1 MTPAVIAIVVAFFA
15 AALYAYVVFPV
26 WVAVACATETAL
38 SKRAKTLWLIA
49 CIVLAPVGSWAYC
62 MLTPVR
68 RHFRVTAWLSLAGTV
83 ALAWFVTDFTF
94 AAAAELRLRISELG
108 PRVQR
113 VQMAVDGARRAEISE
128 NLLTMRDEVRG
139 GVLAFK
145 HNDAISAALDLLD
158 LYMIDG
164 RLTATESEDW
174 TERFKTRRVLDAGA
188 LERKVQAALGDSG

>member
-1 MTPAVIAIVVAFFA
+1 MTPAILAIVVAFLA
-15 AALYAYVVFPV
+15 AVLYAYVVFPV

-62 MLTPVR
+62 MFTPVR

-83 ALAWFVTDFTF
+83 ALVWFVTDYTF
-94 AAAAELRLRISELG
+94 AAAAELRQRVNEMG

-113 VQMAVDGARRAEISE
+113 VQMPVESARRAEISE
-128 NLLTMRDEVRG
+128 DLLTMRDEIRG

-145 HNDAISAALDLLD
+145 HNDAISAVLDLLE
-158 LYMIDG
+158 LYLNDG
-164 RLTATESEDW
+164 RLTAAESEDW
-174 TERFKTRRVLDAGA
+174 AERFDSRRVLDAGA
-188 LERKVQAALGDSG
+188 LERKVQAAWGDST